1 MKKWFAL
8 TGLGDI
14 VYLGEFE
21 HFEDADTHA
30 SEVYESVVWVA
41 DEETAREWLAV
52 LQGELK

>member
-14 VYLGEFE
+14 VYLGE
-21 HFEDADTHA
+21 HDNFEDADTHA

-52 LQGELK
+52 LKEELQ